1 MKIRI
6 AIYYSRIKNGGIERS
21 TSMFINYFHKIK
33 IFKIYLF
40 TIRNREEDEYIIP
53 KSIKRIIVDGGKISN
68 LIKELKKKKINILIY
83 QFYDAYSIKQ
93 LNKLN
98 KTKTIIYNHSSIFYW
113 INIKFF
119 SIFNQTYQEYIN
131 SKYVISLVP
140 LENDYIF
147 KKWGIN
153 SILMDNF
160 MTYEYELISPSNL
173 FSNNILM
180 LGRADDKNKR
190 FDLCFKAFEY
200 ILQYIPDCKIN
211 IMSSINNTLFLQ
223 NLACNLNLENNIE
236 FLGYISQPQIFFK
249 NASLHI
255 LPSIG
260 ESFSMALCETKI
272 FGIPNILI
280 GLEYLS
286 ASSGGTVIIFDD
298 SAELLAKESINLLKD
313 NKYKKFIGK
322 QARLSMKKF
331 NNSLL
336 LGRWIKLILS
346 IYNNNYQKMI
356 QDDIK
361 ISNSKAINI
370 LKNEVNL
377 IKKRNQK
384 LNNITINEILNISYL
399 KNLK

>member
-40 TIRNREEDEYIIP
+40 TIKNREEDEYIIP

-298 SAELLAKESINLLKD
+298 SSELLAKESINLLKD

>member
-1 MKIRI
+1 
-6 AIYYSRIKNGGIERS
+6 
-21 TSMFINYFHKIK
+21 MFSEWIS
-33 IFKIYLF
+33 
-40 TIRNREEDEYIIP
+40 IIP

-298 SAELLAKESINLLKD
+298 SSELLAKESINLL
-313 NKYKKFIGK
+313 Y
-322 QARLSMKKF
+322 
-331 NNSLL
+331 
-336 LGRWIKLILS
+336 
-346 IYNNNYQKMI
+346 
-356 QDDIK
+356 
-361 ISNSKAINI
+361 INI
-370 LKNEVNL
+370 LIELKT
-377 IKKRNQK
+377 K
-384 LNNITINEILNISYL
+384 LLL
-399 KNLK
+399 R